1 VGTNGI
7 SNQCYWGRMGWY
19 NKRNTA
25 GNRNLFVD
33 VGMRGQQWKIDQ
45 TKRNNYPGQ
54 VKIFNEKEENFL

>member
-1 VGTNGI
+1 
-7 SNQCYWGRMGWY
+7 
-19 NKRNTA
+19 
-25 GNRNLFVD
+25 VD